1 MRFPVRKTGDRIS
14 GWKAKEGRNMKN
26 MTEGKPLK
34 LIIGF
39 AVPMLIGNIFQQIY
53 NVADTVIVGRFLGE
67 QALAGVGSTGSL
79 TYFLLAMVS
88 GMCNG
93 AGLVAAQCFGCGNKE
108 RLAKTVTALIW
119 VAGALTCIM
128 ACVGLFGAHFFL
140 GLLSVPEDVMGYSM
154 TYLHIIYSLVF
165 GSVLYNGCAAVLNSV
180 GDSRTPLYAVV
191 ASSAVNIALDLFFI
205 VVCNLGVA
213 GAAYATILAQCTSA
227 FICLVKLLKVR
238 EEIGLSLM
246 KGKPEREY
254 IRLVI
259 KTGFP
264 AAFQSCM
271 IALGAMSVQRL
282 VNSFGSSVMAAYVA
296 ANRVDSVAIQVIL
309 SVGTALSV
317 FTGQNTAQ
325 NRYDRIREALYKTL
339 TVMVG
344 AAVFIAVMV
353 LLFRVQLMRLFLDAG
368 ESAEAI
374 GIGCTYLTIIGV
386 AYVIAGIMQSYQNV
400 IRGAGDVNTC
410 MVAGLTELAGRIVFA
425 YLLSA
430 VLGVTGIWIA
440 TPMSWSCGCIIPVV
454 RYYSGRW
461 KHKKLA

>member
-1 MRFPVRKTGDRIS
+1 
-14 GWKAKEGRNMKN
+14 MKN

-34 LIIGF
+34 WIIGF

-79 TYFLLAMVS
+79 TYFLLALVS

-93 AGLVAAQCFGCGNKE
+93 AGLVVAQCFGCGNKE

-128 ACVGLFGAHFFL
+128 AGAGLFGAEFFL
-140 GLLSVPEDVMGYSM
+140 RLLSVPEDVMPYSV
-154 TYLHIIYSLVF
+154 TYLHIIYSLVL
-165 GSVLYNGCAAVLNSV
+165 GSVVYNGCAAILNST
-180 GDSRTPLYAVV
+180 GDSRTPLYAVI
-191 ASSAVNIALDLFFI
+191 ASSAVNIGLDLFFI
-205 VVCNLGVA
+205 EKCNLGVA

-227 FICLVKLLKVR
+227 VICLVKLLKVR

-246 KGKPEREY
+246 KGKPEKKY
-254 IRLVI
+254 MRLVV

-264 AAFQSCM
+264 TAFQSCM
-271 IALGAMSVQRL
+271 IGLGGMSVQRL
-282 VNSFGSSVMAAYVA
+282 VNSFGSSVMAAYAA

-309 SVGTALSV
+309 SMGTALSV
-317 FTGQNTAQ
+317 FTGQNIAK
-325 NRYDRIREALYKTL
+325 NRYARIREALYKTL
-339 TVMVG
+339 SVMVG
-344 AAVFIAVMV
+344 AAAFIAAMV
-353 LLFRVQLMRLFLDAG
+353 LLFRVQLMSLFLDAG

-374 GIGCTYLTIIGV
+374 GAGCTYLSVIGV

-425 YLLSA
+425 YLLSGI
-430 VLGVTGIWIA
+430 LGATGIWIA
-440 TPMSWSCGCIIPVV
+440 TPLSWSCGCIIPVI
-454 RYYSGRW
+454 RYYSGKW